1 MSLCVSVWR
10 RFEAEKILD
19 RNQDG
24 QFLMRTSQ
32 STEGIYALA
41 VSYVSLPFLSL
52 PLSLSPSLSLSLS
65 LPFTLSSLTLP
76 LPPLSSLLLL
86 SLLSLLSLSLLPPF
100 FFNPL
105 LGHPPS
111 PPLSYPS
118 HILHILFFLW
128 QAHSF
133 SLLNKF
139 FIPARYSTV
148 DLCIYCITFIQAQ
161 RSSQSLSDSDGLL
174 NKKTDHL
181 WQTLLPNSSRASQRE
196 SPDTHMIVT

>member
-1 MSLCVSVWR
+1 MDTFLCLCVR

-105 LGHPPS
+105 L
-111 PPLSYPS
+111 
-118 HILHILFFLW
+118 
-128 QAHSF
+128 
-133 SLLNKF
+133 
-139 FIPARYSTV
+139 
-148 DLCIYCITFIQAQ
+148 
-161 RSSQSLSDSDGLL
+161 
-174 NKKTDHL
+174 
-181 WQTLLPNSSRASQRE
+181 
-196 SPDTHMIVT
+196 